1 MIALFIIL
9 DILIFALLLV
19 AVFFLVRKII
29 EIREKERPEIENDLE
44 GFRNEGIYAEGK
56 AQMDRLA
63 HIEQVACR
71 GNPEVGG
78 EESDDE

>member
-19 AVFFLVRKII
+19 AIFFLVRWIV
-29 EIREKERPEIENDLE
+29 ETSEKERPEIENDMDE
-44 GFRNEGIYAEGK
+44 FRNEDIYAEGK

-63 HIEQVACR
+63 HIEDVVLN
-71 GNPEVGG
+71 NPNTERKDG
-78 EESDDE
+78 DDG